1 VTEVRERIIF
11 AIAVFSVVG
20 ALAGL
25 AGSVVWFST
34 AICVVIGL
42 GYALGYAAHLGRW
55 PVAVAVLA
63 TFSVMAYAF
72 GEAAVIHE
80 AGRPLNLVLG
90 FPLQTTLFVWVIWPL
105 GIVMCVL
112 HAATFDKL
120 LLPRE
125 TVENIV
131 AEFGSR
137 TDPE

>member
-1 VTEVRERIIF
+1 
-11 AIAVFSVVG
+11 
-20 ALAGL
+20 
-25 AGSVVWFST
+25 
-34 AICVVIGL
+34 
-42 GYALGYAAHLGRW
+42 
-55 PVAVAVLA
+55 
-63 TFSVMAYAF
+63 
-72 GEAAVIHE
+72 
-80 AGRPLNLVLG
+80 LNLVLG